1 MPRALLRAGI
11 EELRFACEQI
21 LRARVKERYADGMEP
36 SDQLRGDLL
45 RLIADYQRRVA
56 TFVKAAQAKYGK
68 DDLLAAWL
76 AGDTPQDGMLD
87 DQKGTRFTFHGV
99 GCCVTSVD
107 AEVDFDFGPEGRC
120 DGFDGWRLWTL
131 AESRPQEYPQFQRPE
146 IVESVLG
153 ELVTEGI
160 VIRPHRMPSPH
171 LCYLNLKERR

>member
-1 MPRALLRAGI
+1 
-11 EELRFACEQI
+11 
-21 LRARVKERYADGMEP
+21 MEP
-36 SDQLRGDLL
+36 SNQLRASLL

-56 TFVKAAQAKYGK
+56 AFAQAVQAKYGK
-68 DDLLAAWL
+68 GDLLAAWL
-76 AGDTPQDGMLD
+76 AGEIPQDGMLD
-87 DQKGTRFTFHGV
+87 DQKETRFTFHSV
-99 GCCVTSVD
+99 GCCVTSVE
-107 AEVDFDFGPEGRC
+107 AEVDFDFGPEGRH

-171 LCYLNLKERR
+171 LCYLNLSERR